1 MNLKDQISYVEHH
14 ANVEVLSI
22 SKVRARHVFEGSDG
36 RVYLIDAVAG
46 VHGFNSSVDAFD
58 AVQKTPAKFAINAK
72 QSALLASNTEK
83 AIHARGY

>member
-1 MNLKDQISYVEHH
+1 MKLKDQIAHVEKQ

-22 SKVRARHVFEGSDG
+22 SKAHARHVFEGSDG
-36 RVYLIDAVAG
+36 RVYLIKTTTGVQGFDSSLDAMEAI
-46 VHGFNSSVDAFD
+46 NE
-58 AVQKTPAKFAINAK
+58 TPSKFAVNAK